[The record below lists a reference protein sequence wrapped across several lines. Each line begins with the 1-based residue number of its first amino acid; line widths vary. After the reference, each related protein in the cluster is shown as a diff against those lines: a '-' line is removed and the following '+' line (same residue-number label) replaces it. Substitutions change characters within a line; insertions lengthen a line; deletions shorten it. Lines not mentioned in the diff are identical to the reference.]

1 MELSSCTEDPGLMTA
16 QNFDDAFKL
25 YRQNSYVFRDRRIL
39 VKFTYRAKIIYRSFV
54 HRSTTISFLEQRKSE
69 EILDST

>member
-1 MELSSCTEDPGLMTA
+1 M
-16 QNFDDAFKL
+16 QL
-25 YRQNSYVFRDRRIL
+25 YFLLLCKCQRFWIL

-69 EILDST
+69 ENLDST